1 MAEQTKSTEQGR
13 AKRAVRIGHVES
25 AKMDKTLVVRITRRV
40 RHPLYNRFIKRSTK
54 LYAHDEENNAN
65 MGDTVK
71 VMATRPMSKNKRW
84 RLVEVVERAK

>member
-1 MAEQTKSTEQGR
+1 MAEQTQSTEQGR